1 MSVENFIRALPY
13 TEEVAVV
20 PFQDKVSVYVMRDTG
35 TKVFTLPKTI
45 SSGVDKTIARFTVN
59 EILNFLKESK

>member
-1 MSVENFIRALPY
+1 MLVETFIRALPS
-13 TEEVAVV
+13 TDDVAVV
-20 PFQDKVSVYVMRDTG
+20 PFRDKVSVYVMRDAG

-45 SSGVDKTIARFTVN
+45 SSSVDQTIARFTVT